1 MAFVLGA
8 RAFGHTL
15 WREHVLVGNL
25 RFAACLAMVLV
36 AFAYGAIIRRTGGEA
51 RGFAACLLWGGTASL
66 LALLSA
72 EAYSYCIDTVAEN
85 ANRAGQMAITIVWGL
100 YATSLLF
107 IGFWRRWRPIRFAAL
122 GLFGLSALKLLL
134 VDMIGIKDI
143 YRIIAFLVVGLLI
156 VVASYLY
163 HRLEKLVLASEL
175 GPAPSEE
182 AAGNG
187 QASEGE

>member
-1 MAFVLGA
+1 
-8 RAFGHTL
+8 
-15 WREHVLVGNL
+15 
-25 RFAACLAMVLV
+25 
-36 AFAYGAIIRRTGGEA
+36 AFACGAIIRSRRRSIAMATERAGGDAA
-51 RGFAACLLWGGTASL
+51 RAFAACLLWGGIVSL
-66 LALLSA
+66 LALLST
-72 EAYSYCIDTVAEN
+72 EAYSYCKDTVAEN
-85 ANRAGQMAITIVWGL
+85 TNRAGQMAITIVWGL

-107 IGFWRRWRPIRFAAL
+107 IGFWRRLRAIRFAAL

-134 VDMIGIKDI
+134 VDMIGIKDV

-163 HRLEKLVLASEL
+163 HRLEKLVLASQGE
-175 GPAPSEE
+175 PAPSEE